1 MPRRAILAAYCCI
14 VVAGSVSAEPYV
26 EHLEP
31 PSVARGAAGVLAVVG
46 SSVDRPVGLW
56 TSLPAGKLLVERVVS
71 SSPERTEFTVRVTAD
86 CPVGLY
92 GLRLATEDGLSNLC
106 LFAVDDLPPKT
117 ALADPQREFPAS
129 VAGEFK
135 PAGVDRYRIQ
145 VAAGQT
151 LSFDVI
157 ASRLGMDADP
167 LLTIIDPSGKRL
179 AQQDN
184 DPGLFFD
191 CCFEQTFAQA
201 GVYTVELRDA
211 RYQGSPH
218 WRYVLR
224 MGAFPAVHVAIPA
237 AVKAGETAELLLP
250 ELAGTRLSYTLPPE
264 APPGTNYWSVR
275 RPADAA
281 ANWVPVLTTNLRS
294 AVEAEPNDKPEAAT
308 PAGEAA
314 VLLHGVIG
322 QAGDLDQFLLSLK
335 AGQKLTLRAE
345 TRPLGS
351 AADVELALFD
361 ATGREL
367 QRNDDVTLPGG
378 LLEEATLNVNINKDG
393 DYRLQVREMSESGG
407 PQYSYRV
414 EVRPVT
420 PRIQISSE
428 ISAFTLPQQESI
440 RLPIAVTRNDYNGPI
455 ELALSGA
462 PDGVRLEPSTILE
475 GATSLDARLLAAGNA
490 PLGIHTFT
498 IEAKSTAGDL
508 PLTARLSVQP
518 LVDRQLL
525 NVDLIKYALR
535 DNQRYLPP
543 SVTNCVALQITP
555 PAPFTVELA
564 EPLVTLPRYL
574 QTEVKIGIGRKS
586 GFEGALQFA
595 ASGGQLGEESQGRR
609 QVFGR
614 YPVAEKGQTQA
625 VATIHSRSQAQE
637 AKERIDLT
645 ATGVHN
651 GREVKLVRSFT
662 LDCRPGF
669 AVTCEPS
676 SLVLPPGGVGQAR
689 LVVNRLP
696 QFNGEVTVE
705 RAANFNLLAPETL
718 LVPAGQDGVAFE
730 VTVPADAK
738 PGKQRLRFTASGQV
752 GAFVE
757 EPRPLDFEVEI
768 KVEKKP

>member
-1 MPRRAILAAYCCI
+1 MHRLSLFVACCCG
-14 VVAGSVSAEPYV
+14 AFCGPLLAEPFV

-31 PSVARGAAGVLAVVG
+31 PSVARGAEGLLAVVG
-46 SSVDRPVGLW
+46 SAVDRPVGLW
-56 TSLPAGKLLVERVVS
+56 TSLPAGKFRVERVVS
-71 SSPERTEFTVRVTAD
+71 SSPERAEFGVRVAVD
-86 CPVGLY
+86 CPVGIY

-106 LFAVDDLPPKT
+106 LFVVDDLSPRA
-117 ALADPQREFPAS
+117 ALADPQREFPSAI
-129 VAGEFK
+129 AGEFRA
-135 PAGVDRYRIQ
+135 AGVDRFRIQ
-145 VAAGQT
+145 VAAGQR
-151 LSFDVI
+151 LSFDVV

-167 LLTIIDPSGKRL
+167 LLTIFDPAGKRI
-179 AQQDN
+179 AQFDN

-218 WRYVLR
+218 WRYLLR
-224 MGAFPAVHVAIPA
+224 MGAFPAVRVAVPS
-237 AVKAGETAELLLP
+237 AVKSGETAELQLP
-250 ELAGTRLSYTLPPE
+250 ELAGARLPYAAPQELPPG
-264 APPGTNYWSVR
+264 AHYWAVR
-275 RPADAA
+275 RPEDAA
-281 ANWVPVLTTNLRS
+281 ANWVPILATDLRS
-294 AVEAEPNDKPEAAT
+294 AIEAEPNDKPAEAT
-308 PAGEAA
+308 PAGEAP

-351 AADVELALFD
+351 AADLELALFD
-361 ATGREL
+361 TTGREL

-378 LLEEATLNVNINKDG
+378 LLEEATLNVNIGKEG

-428 ISAFTLPQQESI
+428 ISAFTLPRQESI
-440 RLPIAVTRNDYNGPI
+440 RLPISVTRTDFTGPI

-462 PDGVRLEPSTILE
+462 PPGVKLEPSSIPAGET
-475 GATSLDARLLAAGNA
+475 TLDARLLAADNA

-498 IEAKSTAGDL
+498 IEAKATAGDL

-518 LVDRQLL
+518 LVDRQLM

-543 SVTNCVALQITP
+543 SVTNRLALQITP
-555 PAPFTVELA
+555 PAPFSVELA

-574 QTEVKIGIGRKS
+574 QAELKLAITRQ
-586 GFEGALQFA
+586 EGCDCPIRFS

-645 ATGVHN
+645 ATGIHQ
-651 GREVKLVRSFT
+651 GREIKLVRSFT

-669 AVTCEPS
+669 AITCDPP
-676 SLVLPPGGVGQAR
+676 SLVLPPSGVGKAR

-696 QFNGEVTVE
+696 QFNGEVSVE
-705 RAANFNLLAPETL
+705 RASNFNLLAPDAL
-718 LVPAGQDGVAFE
+718 LIPAGQDGVDFE

-752 GAFVE
+752 GAFRE
-757 EPRPLDFEVEI
+757 EPRPLEFEVEI